1 MCCHEFLA
9 RLLLGKD
16 HGQGKAVSFARVYE
30 QAVEGPSGPQTAYD
44 WYTVRAEQVWQDS
57 GAYQHDPGAVQGL
70 LRADHD
76 FQPQYHGRRWLVPR
90 QEVHRGDDEGAGGP
104 GADLLR
110 GVGRTGTAPD
120 YSPAAQD
127 HRDQQAAEDAIP
139 LPDFDR
145 YRRFRRQS
153 APAQAIGRQRA
164 GHAVCARKALPDQ
177 HSCEHTKAA
186 PRKQRRARQQRI
198 LLHLEAE
205 EPAGEGQPAG
215 GADGAGA
222 EAPA

>member
-16 HGQGKAVSFARVYE
+16 HEQGKAVSFARVYE
-30 QAVEGPSGPQTAYD
+30 QAAEGPCSPQIAYD
-44 WYTVRAEQVWQDS
+44 WYTIRAEQVRQDS
-57 GAYQHDPGAVQGL
+57 CADQHDSGAVQGL
-70 LRADHD
+70 LRKNLHI
-76 FQPQYHGRRWLVPR
+76 QPQHQRRRRLAPR
-90 QEVHRGDDEGAGGP
+90 QEVHRGDHEGACGP

-120 YSPAAQD
+120 YSPAAKD

-153 APAQAIGRQRA
+153 APAQAIGRQRT

-177 HSCEHTKAA
+177 HSSEHPKAA
-186 PRKQRRARQQRI
+186 PRQQRRARQQPI
-198 LLHLEAE
+198 LLHLEVE
-205 EPAGEGQPAG
+205 EPIGEGQPVG

-222 EAPA
+222 QAAA